1 MGHKVSLQAIFVARR
16 FVPPSVPM
24 FKILI
29 APLSIFALGLSS
41 VLAGSISNETIPAEF
56 ICGFSIS
63 DDLVAEAE
71 ADFAAKKISLDTRAE
86 YAANIQ
92 VFWHSVQWGPGM

>member
-1 MGHKVSLQAIFVARR
+1 
-16 FVPPSVPM
+16 M

-41 VLAGSISNETIPAEF
+41 VLAGIIPNETIPAEG

-71 ADFAAKKISLDTRAE
+71 ADFAAKKMSLNTRGTE

-92 VFWHSVQWGPGM
+92 VFWHSIQWGPGM